1 MNMDANNAVENREK
15 ERDRRGRGARGS
27 RFSDADGNGNAGG
40 GGNIGGGG
48 GGGGGNMVRDR
59 SRERRNCRVYISNIP
74 YDYRWQDLKDL
85 FRRIVGSIE
94 YVQLFHDESGKAR
107 GCGIV
112 EFKDPENV
120 QKAME
125 KMNRYE
131 VNGRE
136 LVVKEDHGE
145 QRDQYGRIVRDG
157 AGGGGGNVGGGGGGG
172 NNGGGGGGGGSGRDH
187 MDDRDRGGFSRRDDD
202 RFWTT
207 RWITR
212 SSSRCSSWPAKCR
225 AWICPWT
232 RRAIV
237 AALL

>member
-1 MNMDANNAVENREK
+1 MQAAMNMDANAVENREK

-27 RFSDADGNGNAGG
+27 RFSDADGNNGNAA
-40 GGNIGGGG
+40 G
-48 GGGGGNMVRDR
+48 GGGGGNNARDR

-94 YVQLFHDESGKAR
+94 YVQLFHDENGKAR

-131 VNGRE
+131 LNGRE

-157 AGGGGGNVGGGGGGG
+157 AGGGGGGGAGGGGGGG
-172 NNGGGGGGGGSGRDH
+172 NGGGRDH
-187 MDDRDRGGFSRRDDD
+187 MDDRDRGFSRRDDD
-202 RFWTT
+202 RIWTT
-207 RWITR
+207 KWTAR
-212 SSSRCSSWPAKCR
+212 SSSKCSSLPERCR
-225 AWICPWT
+225 VWTYPWT
-232 RRAIV
+232 RRDTV
-237 AALL
+237 VVLL

>member
-1 MNMDANNAVENREK
+1 MSMDASNSVENREK

-27 RFSDADGNGNAGG
+27 RFTDADGNGNGG
-40 GGNIGGGG
+40 GSQGGG
-48 GGGGGNMVRDR
+48 VAARDR

-94 YVQLFHDESGKAR
+94 YVQLFFDESGKAR

-120 QKAME
+120 QKALE

-157 AGGGGGNVGGGGGGG
+157 
-172 NNGGGGGGGGSGRDH
+172 GGGGGGGGVQGGNGGNIGGGGGGGRDH
-187 MDDRDRGGFSRRDDD
+187 MDDRDRGFSRRDDD
-202 RFWTT
+202 RLWTT
-207 RWITR
+207 RSTTR
-212 SSSRCSSWPAKCR
+212 SSSRSSSWPARCR
-225 AWICPWT
+225 A
-232 RRAIV
+232 
-237 AALL
+237 

>member
-1 MNMDANNAVENREK
+1 MNMDAGIAVENREK

-27 RFSDADGNGNAGG
+27 RFSDAEGNGNAGG
-40 GGNIGGGG
+40 NLGGNGGGG
-48 GGGGGNMVRDR
+48 GGGGGGSNNIRDR

-157 AGGGGGNVGGGGGGG
+157 AGGGGGG
-172 NNGGGGGGGGSGRDH
+172 NGGGGGGGGSGNGGGGRDH
-187 MDDRDRGGFSRRDDD
+187 MDDRDRGFSRRDDD
-202 RFWTT
+202 RFWTI

-212 SSSRCSSWPAKCR
+212 SSSRCSSWPERCR
-225 AWICPWT
+225 A
-232 RRAIV
+232 
-237 AALL
+237 